1 MKRVKVFSLLV
12 LCAVALSSCGAA
24 TDAAPQ
30 EESGSGITGMSV
42 AEIPMNE
49 DETFSGIRCCGD
61 SIIVETDA
69 MEAEG
74 AEAESEADADDEGT
88 NDVGTN
94 AAEATY
100 VQRFYYAQAG
110 ADFPEEPF
118 CSFDYNERSA
128 IDFIGGEDGNVF
140 FILTEAAEEEDSA
153 KLLEISADGSER
165 TVADLNDLC
174 LGSSGESIWDWSIRA
189 VPGGDFLLVSKYG
202 YRLISQEGE
211 IVRRE
216 DWKEPRSY
224 DVLYAGGKYALT
236 LQAENFQTVY
246 GTFQREN
253 GKLGT
258 LRDISQDARFNRTGN
273 GEDSLYM
280 YTNME
285 ASLCNL
291 STGEHTKMFD
301 WTDIGIQGD
310 SVLGMYGDTQAPRFL
325 FREDN
330 ILYEAQWNGG
340 NPGTERTE
348 LRLGYVSD
356 SAATRRAVAM
366 FNRTN
371 PDFLIRMVDYG
382 TEDES
387 AAAMRLYTELTAGTG
402 PDIFRMDGGYMDD
415 RAMGERGLLEDLTP
429 YLESSQVVSP
439 QNLLPSV
446 YEALQTEGKVYMLP
460 TNFRLGGFITKERW
474 APAGQAWTA
483 EELLRILEEEPE
495 LRDTMSSKSHMLEY
509 CLSVMLGAGGEDGA
523 SVLEDG
529 LLEKYI
535 RLAGYMPE
543 EAVYIPDDSLRQDG
557 KLLFESFVLMDS
569 ETYMFH
575 KAEWGEDVA
584 FVGYPGGAGNGMMLY
599 ADNCYAVS
607 AQSRH
612 KDGAWKFVESFFT
625 REWQE
630 KITPNYAFSVDRDR
644 FEQQLKH
651 AEQVQWYTDRDGR
664 QREAPVLTY
673 DMNGEVVEVFAPRP
687 EDTDSLRQM
696 VEGARMIKR
705 GDVEALRIV
714 QEEAAYYFAGQK
726 SLKEVAD
733 IIRNR
738 MGLMAEERK

>member
-1 MKRVKVFSLLV
+1 
-12 LCAVALSSCGAA
+12 
-24 TDAAPQ
+24 
-30 EESGSGITGMSV
+30 
-42 AEIPMNE
+42 
-49 DETFSGIRCCGD
+49 
-61 SIIVETDA
+61 
-69 MEAEG
+69 
-74 AEAESEADADDEGT
+74 
-88 NDVGTN
+88 
-94 AAEATY
+94 
-100 VQRFYYAQAG
+100 
-110 ADFPEEPF
+110 
-118 CSFDYNERSA
+118 
-128 IDFIGGEDGNVF
+128 
-140 FILTEAAEEEDSA
+140 
-153 KLLEISADGSER
+153 
-165 TVADLNDLC
+165 
-174 LGSSGESIWDWSIRA
+174 
-189 VPGGDFLLVSKYG
+189 
-202 YRLISQEGE
+202 
-211 IVRRE
+211 
-216 DWKEPRSY
+216 
-224 DVLYAGGKYALT
+224 
-236 LQAENFQTVY
+236 
-246 GTFQREN
+246 
-253 GKLGT
+253 
-258 LRDISQDARFNRTGN
+258 
-273 GEDSLYM
+273 
-280 YTNME
+280 
-285 ASLCNL
+285 
-291 STGEHTKMFD
+291 
-301 WTDIGIQGD
+301 
-310 SVLGMYGDTQAPRFL
+310 
-325 FREDN
+325 
-330 ILYEAQWNGG
+330 
-340 NPGTERTE
+340 
-348 LRLGYVSD
+348 
-356 SAATRRAVAM
+356 
-366 FNRTN
+366 
-371 PDFLIRMVDYG
+371 
-382 TEDES
+382 
-387 AAAMRLYTELTAGTG
+387 
-402 PDIFRMDGGYMDD
+402 
-415 RAMGERGLLEDLTP
+415 
-429 YLESSQVVSP
+429 
-439 QNLLPSV
+439 
-446 YEALQTEGKVYMLP
+446 
-460 TNFRLGGFITKERW
+460 
-474 APAGQAWTA
+474 
-483 EELLRILEEEPE
+483 
-495 LRDTMSSKSHMLEY
+495 MSSKSHMLEY

-726 SLKEVAD
+726 SLEEVAD